1 MIWSTRSEANLSLAW
16 RGEVLTWALT
26 LASGVAPLVDHQ
38 LEGLAEGDAAVGIG
52 AEVGLLLQVHALHVG
67 VEIALAAEGLVA
79 VARGAAEGLLVEV
92 DGVHVPG
99 QVLVSLIGE
108 AAGGALVGPL
118 LQVGDPVVAPHV
130 ALVGEGLAAA
140 LGLAWDPDG
149 AVCGLH
155 VTSAP

>member
-52 AEVGLLLQVHALHVG
+52 AEVGLLLQVHALYVG

-92 DGVHVPG
+92 DGVHVLG
-99 QVLVSLIGE
+99 QVYVPLVGQ
-108 AAGGALVGPL
+108 AAGGALKGPH
-118 LQVGDPVVAPHV
+118 LQVHGPVVGAHAAP
-130 ALVGEGLAAA
+130 LGERL
-140 LGLAWDPDG
+140 P
-149 AVCGLH
+149 
-155 VTSAP
+155 